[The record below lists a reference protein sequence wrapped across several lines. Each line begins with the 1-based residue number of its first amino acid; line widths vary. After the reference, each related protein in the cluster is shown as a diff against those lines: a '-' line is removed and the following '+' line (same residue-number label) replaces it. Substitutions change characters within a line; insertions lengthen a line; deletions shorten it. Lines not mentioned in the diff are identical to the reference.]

1 MLKKYIEV
9 LMAGQDLS
17 QQEAG
22 DAMEVILSGQ
32 AVATQLAA
40 FSTAL
45 KGKGDTAGE
54 HAGFPKTLIA
64 HADHVPHKKPV
75 LCNCGT
81 GGDAK
86 NTFNIS
92 TTSAFV
98 LAAGGVQV
106 AKHGNRSASSR
117 SGAADVLEALGVNV
131 NLPAGSVG
139 QEIDSI
145 GLGFLFAPALNKAM
159 KYVAKT
165 RRELGYRTV
174 FNMLGPIINPAGLDY
189 QCVGIYDGELTHKF
203 AEVLRAVGVKHALV
217 FHSEDGMDEISTFAS
232 SKVSELK
239 DGNIIDYEI
248 NPQTY
253 GFVAKGSVA
262 DYRGGEPADNARIT
276 LDILEGREKG
286 AKRDIVLLNAAAAF
300 YAADRTAS
308 IAEGLELAAQ
318 MLDSGKAAA
327 KLQELIDISNEL
339 EQAV

>member
-1 MLKKYIEV
+1 
-9 LMAGQDLS
+9 
-17 QQEAG
+17 
-22 DAMEVILSGQ
+22 
-32 AVATQLAA
+32 
-40 FSTAL
+40 
-45 KGKGDTAGE
+45 
-54 HAGFPKTLIA
+54 
-64 HADHVPHKKPV
+64 
-75 LCNCGT
+75 
-81 GGDAK
+81 
-86 NTFNIS
+86 
-92 TTSAFV
+92 
-98 LAAGGVQV
+98 
-106 AKHGNRSASSR
+106 
-117 SGAADVLEALGVNV
+117 
-131 NLPAGSVG
+131 
-139 QEIDSI
+139 
-145 GLGFLFAPALNKAM
+145 
-159 KYVAKT
+159 
-165 RRELGYRTV
+165 
-174 FNMLGPIINPAGLDY
+174 
-189 QCVGIYDGELTHKF
+189 
-203 AEVLRAVGVKHALV
+203 
-217 FHSEDGMDEISTFAS
+217 MDEISTFAN

>member
-1 MLKKYIEV
+1 MLKKYIEI
-9 LMAGQDLS
+9 LMDGQDLS

-22 DAMEVILSGQ
+22 DAMEIILSGQ
-32 AVATQLAA
+32 AVETQLAA
-40 FSTAL
+40 FLTAL
-45 KGKGDTAGE
+45 KVKGEASGE
-54 HAGFPKTLIA
+54 IAGFAKTLIA

-81 GGDAK
+81 GGDSK

-92 TTSAFV
+92 TTAAFV

-131 NLPAGSVG
+131 NLPASCVG
-139 QEIDSI
+139 REIDSI

-189 QCVGIYDGELTHKF
+189 QCVGIYDGKLTHKF
-203 AEVLRAVGVKHALV
+203 AEVLREVGVKHALV
-217 FHSEDGMDEISTFAS
+217 FHSEDGMDEISTFVK
-232 SKVSELK
+232 SKVSELQ
-239 DGNIIDYEI
+239 DGQIHDYEI
-248 NPQTY
+248 NPKDY
-253 GFVAKGSVA
+253 GFVTAG
-262 DYRGGEPADNARIT
+262 DIRNYRGGEPADNARIT
-276 LDILEGREKG
+276 RDILTGKEHG

-300 YAADRTAS
+300 YAADQSES
-308 IAEGLELAAQ
+308 IAAGLELAIQ

-339 EQAV
+339 ETAV

>member
-1 MLKKYIEV
+1 MLKKYIEAI
-9 LMAGQDLS
+9 AGGRSLS
-17 QQEAG
+17 QKEAEA
-22 DAMEVILSGQ
+22 AMEVIMRGQ
-32 AVATQLAA
+32 AMDTQIAA
-40 FSTAL
+40 FLTAL
-45 KGKGDTAGE
+45 KIKGESSDE
-54 HAGFPKTLIA
+54 IAGFARTLLS
-64 HADHVPHKKPV
+64 HADPVPHTKPV

-92 TTSAFV
+92 TTAAFV

-131 NLPAGSVG
+131 NLPAGCVG
-139 QEIDSI
+139 QEIDAI

-189 QCVGIYDGELTHKF
+189 QCAGIYDGSLTHKF
-203 AEVLRAVGVKHALV
+203 AEVLREVGVKHALV
-217 FHSEDGMDEISTFAS
+217 FHSEDGLDEISTFAK

-239 DGNIIDYEI
+239 AGKIYDYEI
-248 NPQTY
+248 DPKDY
-253 GFVAKGSVA
+253 GFSANGDIR
-262 DYRGGEPADNARIT
+262 DYRGGEPADNAKIT
-276 LDILEGREKG
+276 KDILEGREQG

-300 YAADRTAS
+300 YAADRTES
-308 IAEGLELAAQ
+308 IAKGLELAAQ
-318 MLDSGKAAA
+318 MLDSGKAAD
-327 KLQELIDISNEL
+327 KLQELINISNEL
-339 EQAV
+339 EPAV